1 MPREGKKLQ
10 LASPHLK
17 GEVAVVTVT
26 VATVVGGLETVE
38 TVEAVGVVY
47 VVNVV
52 NVVYVVNAVN
62 AVSIVNVYAAAVD
75 VVLLYSVLLKT
86 AVVCRPI
93 RRLWSRFV
101 RQTCSSLAPAA
112 CSRRSLPACCP
123 MV

>member
-47 VVNVV
+47 VVN
-52 NVVYVVNAVN
+52 AVN
-62 AVSIVNVYAAAVD
+62 AVSIVNVDAAAVD

>member
-26 VATVVGGLETVE
+26 VAMVVGGLETVE

-52 NVVYVVNAVN
+52 NAVNAVN

-86 AVVCRPI
+86 VVVCRPI
-93 RRLWSRFV
+93 RRLWSRFA